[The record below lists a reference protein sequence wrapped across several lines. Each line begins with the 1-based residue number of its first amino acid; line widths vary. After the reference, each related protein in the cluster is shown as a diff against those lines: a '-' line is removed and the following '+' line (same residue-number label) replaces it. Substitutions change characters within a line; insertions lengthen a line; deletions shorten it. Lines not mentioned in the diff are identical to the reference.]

1 MMETKM
7 NKLAMALGALVT
19 LIVISALSGFIV
31 MLLWNWLV
39 VSIFGLGEIS
49 WLQGWGIMILSNLLF
64 KSVRKGK

>member
-1 MMETKM
+1 M

-19 LIVISALSGFIV
+19 LIAISALSGFIV

>member
-1 MMETKM
+1 METKM

-19 LIVISALSGFIV
+19 LIAISALSGFIV

>member
-1 MMETKM
+1 M